1 MCHIIPHDCIKKE
14 SKYSEKHIQ
23 NVHFWICVISLWWHH
38 IHHVFLKN
46 ILKFGSKMT
55 KWFWNISVKY
65 IGKNANQI
73 FFGRV
78 SQSGASNYFG
88 LVGWE
93 MQLPGWLFHS
103 SFFAFHYDFL
113 FISIY
118 CSHKPNQVTHTH
130 SAEWLRYDKLHTE
143 DDDPHTSY
151 LVTLFKASDSGDVS
165 KRTRAECI
173 ICPVAFG
180 HFLEPEAAWLLFY
193 GTCIPESEW
202 QRMTDLPEGRGWGRT
217 RWGNVCVCAVE
228 RARSE
233 QR

>member
-46 ILKFGSKMT
+46 ILKFGSKTT

-165 KRTRAECI
+165 KKDESWVHHLSCSFWAFSRTGGC
-173 ICPVAFG
+173 VAFVLW
-180 HFLEPEAAWLLFY
+180 HMYTWEWVTTNDWPAW
-193 GTCIPESEW
+193 G
-202 QRMTDLPEGRGWGRT
+202 EGVR
-217 RWGNVCVCAVE
+217 
-228 RARSE
+228 
-233 QR
+233 